1 MRMLTIP
8 GFENTQTVWIEQ
20 RRRAGFFCFEKMG
33 INEAD
38 ILFRRFKQVKQSEF
52 RAAVLHISCLEAT
65 SHSIIGT
72 LLHIFTQQ
80 TRKII
85 QTTTCMV
92 LLLVAYAGVWLSCMS
107 NGVKWIQLIQLCKHR
122 FNLLCK
128 SSTETALTTFDICS
142 VVLEYGAY
150 AGSTDASEQLTE
162 IRAQKS
168 AMMWELKIL
177 VRSLLHFERW

>member
-1 MRMLTIP
+1 
-8 GFENTQTVWIEQ
+8 
-20 RRRAGFFCFEKMG
+20 
-33 INEAD
+33 
-38 ILFRRFKQVKQSEF
+38 
-52 RAAVLHISCLEAT
+52 
-65 SHSIIGT
+65 
-72 LLHIFTQQ
+72 
-80 TRKII
+80 
-85 QTTTCMV
+85 
-92 LLLVAYAGVWLSCMS
+92 MS

-177 VRSLLHFERW
+177 VRSLLHFER